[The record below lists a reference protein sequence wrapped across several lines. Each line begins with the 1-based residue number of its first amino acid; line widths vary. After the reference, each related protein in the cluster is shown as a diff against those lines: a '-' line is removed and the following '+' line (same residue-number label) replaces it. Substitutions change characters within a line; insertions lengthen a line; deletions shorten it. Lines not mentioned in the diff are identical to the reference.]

1 MVFTGSQLA
10 AQAQS
15 RVRNISPDIVHA
27 DMQEGTV
34 TLIDV
39 READEL
45 TTIGQIDGA
54 IHIPRG
60 MLEFVADPGS
70 PYFNNALSPE
80 NSLVITCASGLR
92 SALATET
99 LQQLGFSDVA
109 NMTGGVK
116 EWIRQGLPI
125 QFTPT
130 RHYV

>member
-1 MVFTGSQLA
+1 MALTGSQLA

-15 RVRNISPDIVHA
+15 RIRNLSPDDVHA
-27 DMQEGTV
+27 AMGEDEV

-39 READEL
+39 RESEEL
-45 TTIGQIDGA
+45 VAIGRIDGA
-54 IHIPRG
+54 VHIPRG

-70 PYFNNALSPE
+70 PYFNDALSPN

-99 LQQLGFSDVA
+99 LQELGFSDVA
-109 NMTGGVK
+109 NMSGGVK

-125 QFTPT
+125 LGS
-130 RHYV
+130 